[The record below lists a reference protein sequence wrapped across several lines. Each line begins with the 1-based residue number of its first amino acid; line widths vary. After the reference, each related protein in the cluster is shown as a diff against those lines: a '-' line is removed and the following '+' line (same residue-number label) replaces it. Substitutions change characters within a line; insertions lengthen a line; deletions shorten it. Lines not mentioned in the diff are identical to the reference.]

1 MIVTCSTLLACSAER
16 AWQEVQ
22 TPALL
27 EHIAR
32 PLIRFRF
39 PDGVPPR
46 WDAGHYWATLA
57 LFGVIPLGRQ
67 RIGIEFPAGAD
78 GAYRVRDNGSGAV
91 ARTWDH
97 HITIEPLGATQ
108 CRYTDRVEVR
118 AGVLTPAV
126 ALFAALFYRHRQRR
140 WRQLAATGFRN
151 GGG

>member
-1 MIVTCSTLLACSAER
+1 MIVTCTTLRACSAER
-16 AWQEVQ
+16 AWEEVQ

-46 WDAGHYWATLA
+46 WDAGHHQATMA

-67 RIGIEFPAGAD
+67 RIGIEFPAPPAGC
-78 GAYRVRDNGSGAV
+78 YQVRDNGQGRIAH
-91 ARTWDH
+91 TWDH
-97 HITIEPLGATQ
+97 LITIEPLGATQ

-118 AGVLTPAV
+118 AGILTPAV
-126 ALFAALFYRHRQRR
+126 ALFAALFYRHRQWR
-140 WRQLAATGFRN
+140 WRQLVANGFRYA
-151 GGG
+151 GG